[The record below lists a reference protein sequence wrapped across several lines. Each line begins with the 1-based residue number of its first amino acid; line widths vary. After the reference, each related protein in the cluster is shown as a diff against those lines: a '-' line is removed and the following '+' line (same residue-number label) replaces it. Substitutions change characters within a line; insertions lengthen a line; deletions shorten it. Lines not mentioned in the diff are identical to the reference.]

1 MKAGVPPARL
11 KAKEEGKEEVDERK
25 EAELGWKVVLGKGRE
40 AKEEEGGL
48 KEVERVGAMEK
59 GEEGL
64 VGGGAAA
71 AAKGAAFGKG
81 CGG

>member
-1 MKAGVPPARL
+1 MPKAAARGKVAGL
-11 KAKEEGKEEVDERK
+11 LPVMEKGEEEEMVGKRGE
-25 EAELGWKVVLGKGRE
+25 E